1 MYLGKRSKISI
12 SLTMTIK
19 ESQWA
24 LEKQMKNKEIHKEML
39 RVECIEFKD

>member
-1 MYLGKRSKISI
+1 
-12 SLTMTIK
+12 MTIK

-24 LEKQMKNKEIHKEML
+24 LEKQMKNKEILEEML